1 LALNLFSYL
10 IQHVCQVHLVK
21 FQIGSILVFSNQ
33 IEFLTDDELEEV
45 DVAMVRF
52 VFGIN
57 TVLSIQLVC
66 LILEEKK
73 VVSVSKSLVDYLSY
87 SKSFV

>member
-1 LALNLFSYL
+1 
-10 IQHVCQVHLVK
+10 
-21 FQIGSILVFSNQ
+21 
-33 IEFLTDDELEEV
+33 LTDDELEEV